1 MANVT
6 AVPHRISQPRNAAAD
21 VRRGAAGR
29 QKLLAPLRTFVD
41 DVQLLLPVLN
51 AASRLE
57 RLRCRSLFPA

>member
-6 AVPHRISQPRNAAAD
+6 TVPHRISQPRNAAAD
-21 VRRGAAGR
+21 GRRGAAGR

-41 DVQLLLPVLN
+41 DVQLLLPVLT

-57 RLRCRSLFPA
+57 RLQWRSLFPA